1 MTHLTHLAPRR
12 PQRQRGVTL
21 LELMVGVVI
30 GLLTVAVAMG
40 ALMVSRG
47 ISGTV
52 SDASEI
58 QQQGTY
64 AMRVIGQQMRQA
76 GSLKLDLIPAAAQAA
91 AASNAFDHLLPVALE
106 ARADPAAGISGDPG
120 WAPATDTIG
129 FLNGGP
135 VVGFANDTTEVL
147 TTGTGSPPTG
157 SQTAN
162 CLGQQP
168 SGAATRSNFFLANGE
183 LRCGSG
189 IVNDNQ
195 PIVRNVAAFQVR
207 YLMQDITT
215 TPGIPQ
221 INYAA
226 SNATVEAVANGWAKV
241 QAVEVCLEL
250 FGNEAIDLP
259 AGSTYTG
266 CAGPV
271 AYDTLTGAR
280 ARRMHLT
287 FRNVFQL
294 RGQGQTGAVL

>member
-1 MTHLTHLAPRR
+1 MTHPARPT

-21 LELMVGVVI
+21 IELMVGLVI

-47 ISGTV
+47 ISGSV
-52 SDASEI
+52 SDTSAI
-58 QQQGTY
+58 QQQGAY

-76 GSLKLDLIPAAAQAA
+76 GSLRLDLFPAAAQAA
-91 AASNAFDHLLPVALE
+91 AASDAFDHLLPTVLE
-106 ARADPAAGISGDPG
+106 ARANTASGTVG
-120 WAPATDTIG
+120 WEPTTDTIA
-129 FLNGGP
+129 FQNGGP
-135 VVGFANDTTEVL
+135 IAGFANYTERL

-157 SQTAN
+157 TQTAN
-162 CLGQQP
+162 CLG
-168 SGAATRSNFFLANGE
+168 SAGDVATRSNFRLSGTE
-183 LRCGSG
+183 LQCGDG
-189 IVNDNQ
+189 TATGFQ

-207 YLMQDITT
+207 YLMQDNAT
-215 TPGIPQ
+215 TPGSPQ

-226 SNATVEAVANGWAKV
+226 SNTTVDAETNGWAKV

-250 FGNEAIDLP
+250 FGDEAIDLP
-259 AGSTYTG
+259 ASSTYTG
-266 CAGPV
+266 CSGTV
-271 AYDTLTGAR
+271 TYSTLTGSR